1 MEDATGTPRI
11 PSPMAPQDPLV
22 LEEDNL
28 GKKQI
33 RVSNDEFM
41 DEKENVSAGNAL
53 VVPRETPIMP
63 MSKRKAK
70 GFNLR
75 KSLAWNKAF
84 FTEEGV
90 LDPMEMS
97 TLTGSVTKASGSF
110 QPGAKGVI
118 SPLTRFNVSSE
129 RSRPVLQ
136 DLGEKI
142 CDAWSAKHSV
152 KDVKADKVSSMHR
165 EEPEIDAV
173 SVKKSPQKGLLRTV
187 LQSPFLSS
195 QKRVANTS
203 RTNPASKIPKV
214 IHTKTSLPLAF
225 KSSTMGTKGSK
236 CSQSIVVVSTVQS
249 TSLIRGIS
257 PDSDKDVGSSSTS
270 DKDSDGFK
278 MSMVEKASDTSKI
291 NQDPFFQ
298 RKMHEPITS
307 KGFRKPAPSVQNN
320 DHRICRGLPAGPAVA
335 HVKPSGLR
343 LPMPTMGFFSQGKV
357 SPKYNSQPQKAAQ
370 PFISK
375 IPPPR
380 KFTNEKPLGESRP
393 TTTQKLKTP
402 TVTTKS
408 TSAHVASS
416 RSQAISA
423 QNCSKPSTAALG
435 RQPDMKLRVRM
446 LSPHDVDREGAF
458 SSGSSNCATNQVS
471 VQMEVAD
478 GRIANPSLE
487 TSFSGNVRD
496 ANQLIEN
503 YGEHEI
509 LCSNFSTQVH
519 NSSKLQESDLNQQ
532 QACDSVELKLR
543 MLPPHDVD
551 RECAFSS
558 GSSNCP
564 TNQEPEQMEVADSR
578 IANPSLEASFS
589 GNARDANQLIEI
601 ENYGEHEILCSNF
614 STQVHNLSKLQ
625 ESDLNQQQQAF
636 DSVNILAK
644 NPEVQNSKD
653 GSFSVTVEDKH
664 TVGTVGNPTCELEC
678 GFTTNRDDHGAS
690 MVVESSLRL
699 NVESMAENN
708 DISSNLNLDLSSSQ
722 GTGIFV
728 KSLVRE
734 TSHQTGVAAHRDD
747 AVIPHLQE
755 KHSAGATSDILSLKK
770 PINAV
775 PFSDEWLA
783 AVESYGEG
791 ILEQK
796 TGPVQNSP
804 PEKVLSEPGPWSPV
818 KRKAQDIGPFD
829 CTKYS
834 KDLSASETN

>member
-1 MEDATGTPRI
+1 MF
-11 PSPMAPQDPLV
+11 LV
-22 LEEDNL
+22 
-28 GKKQI
+28 
-33 RVSNDEFM
+33 RFHR
-41 DEKENVSAGNAL
+41 ENYVYTCLFAL
-53 VVPRETPIMP
+53 VV
-63 MSKRKAK
+63 
-70 GFNLR
+70 
-75 KSLAWNKAF
+75 AF
-84 FTEEGV
+84 PTY
-90 LDPMEMS
+90 
-97 TLTGSVTKASGSF
+97 
-110 QPGAKGVI
+110 
-118 SPLTRFNVSSE
+118 
-129 RSRPVLQ
+129 
-136 DLGEKI
+136 
-142 CDAWSAKHSV
+142 
-152 KDVKADKVSSMHR
+152 
-165 EEPEIDAV
+165 
-173 SVKKSPQKGLLRTV
+173 
-187 LQSPFLSS
+187 
-195 QKRVANTS
+195 
-203 RTNPASKIPKV
+203 
-214 IHTKTSLPLAF
+214 AF
-225 KSSTMGTKGSK
+225 
-236 CSQSIVVVSTVQS
+236 
-249 TSLIRGIS
+249 
-257 PDSDKDVGSSSTS
+257 
-270 DKDSDGFK
+270 
-278 MSMVEKASDTSKI
+278 
-291 NQDPFFQ
+291 
-298 RKMHEPITS
+298 
-307 KGFRKPAPSVQNN
+307 
-320 DHRICRGLPAGPAVA
+320 
-335 HVKPSGLR
+335 LR
-343 LPMPTMGFFSQGKV
+343 LQGKV

-532 QACDSVELKLR
+532 Q
-543 MLPPHDVD
+543 
-551 RECAFSS
+551 
-558 GSSNCP
+558 
-564 TNQEPEQMEVADSR
+564 
-578 IANPSLEASFS
+578 
-589 GNARDANQLIEI
+589 
-601 ENYGEHEILCSNF
+601 
-614 STQVHNLSKLQ
+614 
-625 ESDLNQQQQAF
+625 QAF

-755 KHSAGATSDILSLKK
+755 
-770 PINAV
+770 
-775 PFSDEWLA
+775 
-783 AVESYGEG
+783 
-791 ILEQK
+791 
-796 TGPVQNSP
+796 
-804 PEKVLSEPGPWSPV
+804 
-818 KRKAQDIGPFD
+818 
-829 CTKYS
+829 
-834 KDLSASETN
+834 

>member
-1 MEDATGTPRI
+1 MEDVTGIPRI

-33 RVSNDEFM
+33 CVSNDEFM

-53 VVPRETPIMP
+53 VVPRETPMMP

-110 QPGAKGVI
+110 QPGAKGAM

-136 DLGEKI
+136 DLGDTV
-142 CDAWSAKHSV
+142 CDTGSAKPSV
-152 KDVKADKVSSMHR
+152 KDVKDVKAGKVSSIHR
-165 EEPEIDAV
+165 EELEIDAV

-195 QKRVANTS
+195 QKRVANTC

-236 CSQSIVVVSTVQS
+236 CNQSIVV
-249 TSLIRGIS
+249 
-257 PDSDKDVGSSSTS
+257 DKDVGSSSTS

-278 MSMVEKASDTSKI
+278 MTMVEKASDTSKI

-298 RKMHEPITS
+298 RKIHEPITS
-307 KGFRKPAPSVQNN
+307 KGFRKPASSVQNN
-320 DHRICRGLPAGPAVA
+320 DHRICGGLPAGSAVA
-335 HVKPSGLR
+335 HAKPSGLR
-343 LPMPTMGFFSQGKV
+343 MPTPTMGFFSQGKV
-357 SPKYNSQPQKAAQ
+357 SPKYNSQPQKVAQ

-435 RQPDMKLRVRM
+435 RQPAMKLRVRM

-458 SSGSSNCATNQVS
+458 SSGSSNCPTNQVP

-487 TSFSGNVRD
+487 TSFSGNARD

-503 YGEHEI
+503 HSEHEI
-509 LCSNFSTQVH
+509 SCSNFSTQVH

-543 MLPPHDVD
+543 ILPPHDVD
-551 RECAFSS
+551 RERTFSF

-578 IANPSLEASFS
+578 IVNPSLEASFS
-589 GNARDANQLIEI
+589 GNVREANQLI
-601 ENYGEHEILCSNF
+601 ENYGEHEISCSNF

-625 ESDLNQQQQAF
+625 ESDLNQQQAC
-636 DSVNILAK
+636 DSVNIE
-644 NPEVQNSKD
+644 NPEVQDSKD

-664 TVGTVGNPTCELEC
+664 TVGTVGNPTCELAC

-699 NVESMAENN
+699 NVESMAESN

-722 GTGIFV
+722 GIGIPV
-728 KSLVRE
+728 KSLVQE
-734 TSHQTGVAAHRDD
+734 TSYQTGVAAHRDD

-755 KHSAGATSDILSLKK
+755 RKHSAGATSDILPLKK

-818 KRKAQDIGPFD
+818 KRKAQEIGPYD

-834 KDLSASETN
+834 KDLSTSETN